1 MTELIETI
9 TAGPSAHGHYSPA
22 TAYNGLV
29 FVSGQLPTPAADGA
43 QLTFADEVRSV
54 LEGTLAILHG
64 AGSGP
69 GRLLKVTAY
78 IVGAHNWP
86 EFNRVYAEV
95 MGAATPARAVVPVPE
110 LHLGWHVEVDAI
122 AACGPG
128 EGGAQ

>member
-9 TAGPSAHGHYSPA
+9 TAGPAAHGHYSPA
-22 TAYNGLV
+22 TAYGGLV

-43 QLTFADEVRSV
+43 PLTFAEEVRSV
-54 LEGTLAILHG
+54 LEGALAILEG

-69 GRLLKVTAY
+69 DRLLKVTAY

-95 MGAATPARAVVPVPE
+95 MGAAIPARAVVPVPE
-110 LHLGWHVEVDAI
+110 LHLGWHVEIDAV
-122 AACGPG
+122 AARSPG
-128 EGGAQ
+128 KAGAQ